1 MEPLSLP
8 KGFERL
14 VGDLGTGTD
23 VQGDQLVSMVTQ
35 TFAGP
40 EMETEPIKL
49 EHHKSQGD
57 RTNYKYMEEESQ
69 TLRTISLWGQNQHCA

>member
-1 MEPLSLP
+1 
-8 KGFERL
+8 
-14 VGDLGTGTD
+14 
-23 VQGDQLVSMVTQ
+23 MVTQ

-40 EMETEPIKL
+40 EIETEPIKL
-49 EHHKSQGD
+49 EHPKSQGD

>member
-1 MEPLSLP
+1 MKPLSLP

-40 EMETEPIKL
+40 EIETEPIKL
-49 EHHKSQGD
+49 EHPKSQGD
-57 RTNYKYMEEESQ
+57 RTYKYMEEESQ
-69 TLRTISLWGQNQHCA
+69 TLRTISL

>member
-1 MEPLSLP
+1 MEPPSLP

-40 EMETEPIKL
+40 ETEPIKL

-57 RTNYKYMEEESQ
+57 RTTK
-69 TLRTISLWGQNQHCA
+69 H

>member
-1 MEPLSLP
+1 MEPPSLP

-40 EMETEPIKL
+40 EIETEPIKF
-49 EHHKSQGD
+49 EHPKSQGD
-57 RTNYKYMEEESQ
+57 RANYKYMEEESK

>member
-1 MEPLSLP
+1 MEPPSLP

-40 EMETEPIKL
+40 ETEPIKL
-49 EHHKSQGD
+49 EHPKSQGD
-57 RTNYKYMEEESQ
+57 RTTKHYVQ
-69 TLRTISLWGQNQHCA
+69 

>member
-1 MEPLSLP
+1 MEPPSLP

-40 EMETEPIKL
+40 ETEPIKL
-49 EHHKSQGD
+49 EHPKSQGD
-57 RTNYKYMEEESQ
+57 RTTK
-69 TLRTISLWGQNQHCA
+69 H